1 MRAEGAIKPAQAG
14 LTGATLFWKV
24 TARRCSNKLCRHYQT
39 PDEPLARFLGR
50 SAFPRTNSALGHGG
64 VSRDESRL

>member
-24 TARRCSNKLCRHYQT
+24 TARLSFQMAWPALPDARRTSPKVFRALCFSPNQ
-39 PDEPLARFLGR
+39 FWFR
-50 SAFPRTNSALGHGG
+50 SWR
-64 VSRDESRL
+64 RLPK